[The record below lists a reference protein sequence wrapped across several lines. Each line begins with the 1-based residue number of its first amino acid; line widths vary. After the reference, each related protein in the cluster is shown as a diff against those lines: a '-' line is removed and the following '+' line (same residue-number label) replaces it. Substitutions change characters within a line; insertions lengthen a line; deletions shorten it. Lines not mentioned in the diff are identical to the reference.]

1 MVLNLLKSLF
11 PKGSP
16 WNILG
21 EFGKVINGISESI
34 NRVYNYAILTLNES
48 VTLTTT
54 DLIQNFFD
62 AFGLENNP
70 SLSLSEKRQLLNS
83 YYVGTGGQSKIFIQ
97 NQIQKVFPQITLE
110 EYSLNVNSMV
120 GLGMTGQMET
130 ESYPGWVPIL
140 YKDGTFPNFLY
151 KVIGTVSGVQEYLIL
166 QDLLRRYA
174 PLTHEPIFIDIDFL
188 YISGMVGVGQTGIME
203 VGREGV

>member
-34 NRVYNYAILTLNES
+34 TRVYNYAILTLNES

-70 SLSLSEKRQLLNS
+70 GLSLTEKRKLLNS
-83 YYVGTGGQSKIFIQ
+83 YYVGTGGQSKIYIQ
-97 NQIQKVFPQITLE
+97 NQIQKFFPNISLE
-110 EYSLNVNSMV
+110 EYIFPFTFIVGNGMV
-120 GLGMTGQMET
+120 GQMQTTG
-130 ESYPGWVPIL
+130 YPSWVPIINQNGS
-140 YKDGTFPNFLY
+140 YPVYLY
-151 KVIGTVSGVQEYLIL
+151 KVTGEVENVTQFLIL
-166 QDLLRRYA
+166 QDLLKRYA
-174 PLTHEPIFIDIDFL
+174 PLTHIPIYVNINFNIEA
-188 YISGMVGVGQTGIME
+188 GMVGIGQVGIME
-203 VGREGV
+203 TGRNI

>member
-48 VTLTTT
+48 VTLTST

-62 AFGLENNP
+62 AFGLDND
-70 SLSLSEKRQLLNS
+70 LSLSISEKRRLLNS
-83 YYVGTGGQSKIFIQ
+83 YYIGTGGQSKIYIQ
-97 NQIQKVFPQITLE
+97 NQIQKVFPNISLE
-110 EYSLNVNSMV
+110 EYIFPFTFMV
-120 GLGMTGQMET
+120 GIGMVGQTQTTG
-130 ESYPGWVPIL
+130 YPSWVPII
-140 YKDGTFPNFLY
+140 YQNGNYPVYLY
-151 KVIGTVSGVQEYLIL
+151 KVTGEVENVTQFLIL
-166 QDLLRRYA
+166 QDLIKRYA
-174 PLTHEPIFIDIDFL
+174 PLTHIPI
-188 YISGMVGVGQTGIME
+188 YININFNIEAGMVGIGQVGIME
-203 VGREGV
+203 TGRNI

>member
-62 AFGLENNP
+62 AFGLENDP
-70 SLSLSEKRQLLNS
+70 SLSLSGKRELLNS
-83 YYVGTGGQSKIFIQ
+83 YYIGTGGQSKIYIQ
-97 NQIQKVFPQITLE
+97 NQIQKIFPQITLE

-174 PLTHEPIFIDIDFL
+174 PLTHLPIFIDIDFL

>member
-62 AFGLENNP
+62 AFGLENDP
-70 SLSLSEKRQLLNS
+70 SLSLSGKRKLLNS
-83 YYVGTGGQSKIFIQ
+83 YYVGTGGQSKIYIQ
-97 NQIQKVFPQITLE
+97 NQIQKVFPNITLE
-110 EYSLNVNSMV
+110 EYSINTSSMV
-120 GLGMTGQMET
+120 GLGMTGQLQT
-130 ESYPGWVPIL
+130 ESYPSWVPL
-140 YKDGTFPNFLY
+140 VNQDGTFPMYLY
-151 KVIGTVSGVQEYLIL
+151 KVIGTVSSVKQYLIL
-166 QDLLRRYA
+166 QDLLKRYA
-174 PLTHEPIFIDIDFL
+174 PLTHQPIFIDIDFL